1 MQFPG
6 LLFQVGTCRLSLALP
21 LGPPCTP
28 AWAWWSQ
35 PGIRSCWLEGGMT
48 PSQTETLPDALGQSQ
63 APWELFPFLLGMR
76 HFSAGKTTPAWL
88 DPLSHSHC
96 SPTHSLSS
104 HPAPSGLRVLALHT
118 HSAQPSTCPRT
129 CRLSQAALTLKGAP
143 GPGVP
148 LHASE
153 FAHVCAVLSCH
164 CQVHSAHNRP
174 APEPLPSKDWSLRS
188 TG

>member
-1 MQFPG
+1 MSSTPRCWFSTQQYKKP
-6 LLFQVGTCRLSLALP
+6 LP
-21 LGPPCTP
+21 ANWP
-28 AWAWWSQ
+28 
-35 PGIRSCWLEGGMT
+35 
-48 PSQTETLPDALGQSQ
+48 TLPHIPMTFHG
-63 APWELFPFLLGMR
+63 
-76 HFSAGKTTPAWL
+76 
-88 DPLSHSHC
+88 SHC

-129 CRLSQAALTLKGAP
+129 CSLSQAALTLKGAP